1 MKKFQSVVCRLLFV
15 LAAGAQFTQVC
26 FRRRVTQTG
35 KGRGDGLAKKM
46 TKDFSIKSFFARPSR
61 YNEHY
66 GAEQKKGFSFLDAK
80 HCGCHH
86 SAHYIKLRAAAADCN
101 QLKSYLGFA
110 PC

>member
-1 MKKFQSVVCRLLFV
+1 M
-15 LAAGAQFTQVC
+15 C

-35 KGRGDGLAKKM
+35 KGPGDGLAKKM

-101 QLKSYLGFA
+101 QLLMTGLWLFFLIGCIFLPIVFA
-110 PC
+110 SGQKTNDN